1 MKLFFNNHEGR
12 GLHLVYV
19 WTPSASHS
27 FVPEY
32 SFNKCGGMNKLTL
45 AWRGIAR
52 LQGQWMIQC
61 DACVFCAQSRLA
73 LCEPV
78 NCSPA
83 GSSAHGIFQARILE
97 WVSISFSR
105 GSSQPRH
112 WTLLPWQADSL
123 PPGKPP
129 DACRF
134 NKFSLCPQSASI
146 ILKGGEMDIILLLGS
161 LQIYISPQSFSHI
174 KRAFFS
180 TLKT

>member
-1 MKLFFNNHEGR
+1 MKAGDYILFMSELS
-12 GLHLVYV
+12 GLHTVL
-19 WTPSASHS
+19 SQSIHS
-27 FVPEY
+27 INVVEWI
-32 SFNKCGGMNKLTL
+32 N
-45 AWRGIAR
+45 WRWLGEELR
-52 LQGQWMIQC
+52 GWKGQQMIQY
-61 DACVFCAQSRLA
+61 DACVFCAQSRLT
-73 LCEPV
+73 LSEPV

-83 GSSAHGIFQARILE
+83 GSSVHGIFQARILE

-105 GSSQPRH
+105 WSSQPRH

-123 PPGKPP
+123 PPGKPH

-146 ILKGGEMDIILLLGS
+146 ILKCGEMGIIFLLGS